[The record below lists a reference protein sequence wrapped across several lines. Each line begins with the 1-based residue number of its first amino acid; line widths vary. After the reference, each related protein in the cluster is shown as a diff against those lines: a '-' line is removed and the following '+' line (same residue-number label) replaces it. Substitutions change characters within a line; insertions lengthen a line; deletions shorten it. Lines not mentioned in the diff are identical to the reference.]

1 MQPCDFSGQG
11 NPHLLNKQ
19 SSYILI
25 LVVFVLLLEL
35 PRLKTFWKLLTKKK
49 ASAKS
54 TIPRVLKVKTE
65 DDCPYCQ
72 TGHTLTIAPPETT
85 HIPYSETK
93 SKRGRKKKICTHK
106 YFCSNPDCYYYQ
118 VSDERIHA
126 LIGYGSHGKYECIP
140 DLFCQECE
148 RKFTIRKHTLLYRL
162 KTLSK
167 IIFMAMSLLV
177 LGIDTSALEEAMG
190 IQESTLRTWLTRSGA
205 QSRKLHERFF
215 KNLVLAHIQLDE
227 LWAKV
232 KEKERAV
239 WVWTVCEA
247 KTKIIPVIQ
256 LGART
261 QEMAYSVVHELKSRL
276 KVGSVPVFSSDG
288 LKHYFYALTAHFGE
302 WVVVEGEKKLV
313 WLIVTLFQY
322 AQVIKQQRGYR
333 LVGVE
338 HRMLWGN
345 VEEYRSRL
353 KANGLSGN
361 INTSFVERANLTIR
375 QSVSKLT
382 RRTWGPAQYTTELE
396 DHLYWW
402 LAYYHFARPHES
414 LRITLPEPFLR
425 KGKQRP
431 MLYKK
436 VTPAM
441 AAGLVTRRWSVKEL
455 ISYPLP

>member
-1 MQPCDFSGQG
+1 
-11 NPHLLNKQ
+11 
-19 SSYILI
+19 
-25 LVVFVLLLEL
+25 
-35 PRLKTFWKLLTKKK
+35 
-49 ASAKS
+49 
-54 TIPRVLKVKTE
+54 
-65 DDCPYCQ
+65 
-72 TGHTLTIAPPETT
+72 
-85 HIPYSETK
+85 
-93 SKRGRKKKICTHK
+93 
-106 YFCSNPDCYYYQ
+106 
-118 VSDERIHA
+118 
-126 LIGYGSHGKYECIP
+126 
-140 DLFCQECE
+140 
-148 RKFTIRKHTLLYRL
+148 LYRL